1 MQLPKRIKR
10 TERDQVEAHQVC
22 LAERQ
27 FLKHVAGDGR
37 VGHVQDK
44 NDAASILQQGNR
56 ISKLSQDPSQEGVA
70 PGGSPEFFGQ

>member
-44 NDAASILQQGNR
+44 NDAASILQREPLIDLAIQ
-56 ISKLSQDPSQEGVA
+56 IKLHRLANFGRQD
-70 PGGSPEFFGQ
+70 